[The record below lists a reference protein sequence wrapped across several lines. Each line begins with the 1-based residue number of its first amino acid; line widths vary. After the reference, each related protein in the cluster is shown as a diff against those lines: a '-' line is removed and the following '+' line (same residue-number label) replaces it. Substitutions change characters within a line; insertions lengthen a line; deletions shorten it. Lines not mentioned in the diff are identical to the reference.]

1 MSVADPFYIYG
12 RSQAS
17 GFRADAEKL
26 RKSRHILNLQ
36 SVRFMKKSFLLVLFA
51 VILGNQT
58 SFAVVDMSKAPVSTF
73 GQNPEVAALPAD
85 MMQMGLEQ
93 FLSLTPASYREATG
107 ERLGL
112 KKTIALKAA
121 QKAVKRELRSHEAA
135 GDGITSGVYVL
146 LAILGLGWLAMGI
159 KSDWEGSDWL
169 VNLLLTALCWLPG
182 LIHALV
188 KKKDYF

>member
-1 MSVADPFYIYG
+1 MRFYFYATSHPLDG
-12 RSQAS
+12 SEQMP
-17 GFRADAEKL
+17 
-26 RKSRHILNLQ
+26 KSSERVGAFLTFNQ
-36 SVRFMKKSFLLVLFA
+36 YRFMKKSFLLVLFA
-51 VILGNQT
+51 VVLGNQT
-58 SFAVVDMSKAPVSTF
+58 SFAAIDMSKTPVNTF
-73 GQNPEVAALPAD
+73 SHNPEVAALPAD
-85 MMQMGLEQ
+85 LAQMALNQ
-93 FLSLTPASYREATG
+93 FLNLTPASYKEATG

-121 QKAVKRELRSHEAA
+121 QKAVKRELRNHSAA

-159 KSDWEGSDWL
+159 KSDWSGSDWL